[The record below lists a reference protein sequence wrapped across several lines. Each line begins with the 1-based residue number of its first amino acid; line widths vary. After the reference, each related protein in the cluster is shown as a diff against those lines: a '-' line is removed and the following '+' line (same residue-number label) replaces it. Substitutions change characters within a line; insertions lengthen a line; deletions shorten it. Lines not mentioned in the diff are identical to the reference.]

1 MYSVLS
7 HFSSSSLKFQKI
19 HIIKILYFK
28 FYKNLSE
35 FIILK
40 YKFIGMVWNF
50 ISHSI
55 YSKINNKKKKNER
68 RDRNLEF
75 RNKILNFKEL

>member
-1 MYSVLS
+1 
-7 HFSSSSLKFQKI
+7 
-19 HIIKILYFK
+19 
-28 FYKNLSE
+28 
-35 FIILK
+35 
-40 YKFIGMVWNF
+40 MVWNF